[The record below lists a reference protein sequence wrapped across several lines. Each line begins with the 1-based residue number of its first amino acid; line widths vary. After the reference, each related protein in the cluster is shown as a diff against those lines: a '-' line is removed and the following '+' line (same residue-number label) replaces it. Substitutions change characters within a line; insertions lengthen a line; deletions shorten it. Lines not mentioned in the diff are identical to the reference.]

1 MASDSDP
8 VAGRTKIDA
17 PLLREPRSS
26 LSIFVWIIVIAASVG
41 GGLMYSDYYNVYS
54 ANLPGSSQNPGP

>member
-8 VAGRTKIDA
+8 VAGRTKID
-17 PLLREPRSS
+17 EPRSS